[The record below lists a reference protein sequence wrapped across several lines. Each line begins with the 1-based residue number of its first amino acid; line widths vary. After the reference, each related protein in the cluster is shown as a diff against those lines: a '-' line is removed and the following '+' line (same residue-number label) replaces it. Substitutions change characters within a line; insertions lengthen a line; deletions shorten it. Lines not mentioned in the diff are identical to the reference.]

1 MRTIK
6 FRAFG
11 DGEMDYMPEVI
22 SGPLS
27 TNEDL
32 GGFLTDHYAC
42 EIMQFTGLLD
52 KNGTEIY
59 EGDIVAFS
67 SIVDAYD
74 GEKVCM
80 IYNEVKQT
88 KIFTKHE
95 IAFDKYQGWLAKEN
109 GRAREKVFWCSKQ
122 DIEREWEVI
131 GNVYENKELLEKS
144 A

>member
-27 TNEDL
+27 TNEEL
-32 GGFLTDHYAC
+32 GEFLSDHYAC

-59 EGDIVAFS
+59 EGDILEYISANMIRHRD
-67 SIVDAYD
+67 SIIY
-74 GEKVCM
+74 GEIDRAGFQVNSPFIN
-80 IYNEVKQT
+80 IYYKQA
-88 KIFTKHE
+88 I
-95 IAFDKYQGWLAKEN
+95 
-109 GRAREKVFWCSKQ
+109 
-122 DIEREWEVI
+122 EVI
-131 GNVYENKELLEKS
+131 GNIYENPELLKETT
-144 A
+144 